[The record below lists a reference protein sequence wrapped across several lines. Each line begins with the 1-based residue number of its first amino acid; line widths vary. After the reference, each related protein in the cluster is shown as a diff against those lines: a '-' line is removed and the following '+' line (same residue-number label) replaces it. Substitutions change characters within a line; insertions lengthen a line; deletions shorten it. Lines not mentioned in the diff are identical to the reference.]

1 MEAVLAATAQHHERL
16 SEQISLDQEKIK
28 IQNLKNSFLLN
39 MYGFCTFTKS
49 KRSCWTIISQGPSV
63 LEEFSTDIGWRL
75 FDRPS
80 L

>member
-39 MYGFCTFTKS
+39 MDFAP
-49 KRSCWTIISQGPSV
+49 SQSPKDHVEPS
-63 LEEFSTDIGWRL
+63 
-75 FDRPS
+75 
-80 L
+80 